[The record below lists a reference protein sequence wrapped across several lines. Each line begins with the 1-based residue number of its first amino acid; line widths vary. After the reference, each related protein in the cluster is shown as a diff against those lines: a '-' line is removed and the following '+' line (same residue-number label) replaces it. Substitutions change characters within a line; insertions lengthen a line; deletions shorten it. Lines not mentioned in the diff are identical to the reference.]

1 MNTAAEA
8 IRALSL
14 QVPGFRRQMN
24 EGWYQIRIA
33 GDDTAP
39 EAVYARLHEQLGE
52 GTVIHIV
59 PRLAGAGK
67 GGLQIVLGAAA
78 IVGSFFTAG
87 ATMALWGSALA
98 AGGFSATTMLF
109 SLGASMILGGV
120 AQMLA
125 PKAKT
130 PDYRATDNG
139 RQNTYF
145 SSLDNMIAQG
155 NPMPVPYGEMLVGS
169 RRISQDISTRDEGG
183 AERSWLSG
191 GRHKSEKI
199 PQCSR
204 TGTAGALRRLSVRN
218 YSYVT
223 TKTLTQRGRMCRSFQ
238 GERIYRPEE

>member
-8 IRALSL
+8 IRALSM
-14 QVPGFRRQMN
+14 QMPGFRRQMN
-24 EGWYQIRIA
+24 EGWYQIRIR
-33 GDDTAP
+33 GEDTAP

-87 ATMALWGSALA
+87 ASMALWGSALA

-145 SSLDNMIAQG
+145 SSLDNLAVIHISE
-155 NPMPVPYGEMLVGS
+155 PT
-169 RRISQDISTRDEGG
+169 RRKGISNAVFGLKKNNIDH
-183 AERSWLSG
+183 A
-191 GRHKSEKI
+191 HKS
-199 PQCSR
+199 QSH
-204 TGTAGALRRLSVRN
+204 LRMNTR
-218 YSYVT
+218 
-223 TKTLTQRGRMCRSFQ
+223 K
-238 GERIYRPEE
+238 

>member
-1 MNTAAEA
+1 
-8 IRALSL
+8 
-14 QVPGFRRQMN
+14 
-24 EGWYQIRIA
+24 QIRIA
-33 GDDTAP
+33 GYDTAP

-87 ATMALWGSALA
+87 GSMALWGTALS

-155 NPMPVPYGEMLVGS
+155 NPMPVPYGEMLVSS
-169 RRISQDISTRDEGG
+169 RRISLDISTRDEGG
-183 AERSWLSG
+183 G
-191 GRHKSEKI
+191 GKVVVI
-199 PQCSR
+199 
-204 TGTAGALRRLSVRN
+204 
-218 YSYVT
+218 
-223 TKTLTQRGRMCRSFQ
+223 GRQ
-238 GERIYRPEE
+238 G

>member
-8 IRALSL
+8 IRALSM
-14 QVPGFRRQMN
+14 QMPGFRRQMN

-87 ATMALWGSALA
+87 ASMALWGSALA

-125 PKAKT
+125 PKAKV
-130 PDYRATDNG
+130 PEYKSTDNG

-183 AERSWLSG
+183 G
-191 GRHKSEKI
+191 GKVVVIGR
-199 PQCSR
+199 
-204 TGTAGALRRLSVRN
+204 
-218 YSYVT
+218 
-223 TKTLTQRGRMCRSFQ
+223 QR
-238 GERIYRPEE
+238 

>member
-1 MNTAAEA
+1 MATTNAFCLASPPLARICLHGDLQRFGRRLSLYVNTAAEA

-24 EGWYQIRIA
+24 EGWYQIRIR
-33 GDDTAP
+33 GEDTAP
-39 EAVYARLHEQLGE
+39 EAVYARLHEPLGE
-52 GTVIHIV
+52 GRSSILCRDW
-59 PRLAGAGK
+59 PGPEKADCRLCW
-67 GGLQIVLGAAA
+67 GGGHR
-78 IVGSFFTAG
+78 GGRFFTAG
-87 ATMALWGSALA
+87 HQCVMGFSPA

-183 AERSWLSG
+183 G
-191 GRHKSEKI
+191 GKVVVI
-199 PQCSR
+199 
-204 TGTAGALRRLSVRN
+204 
-218 YSYVT
+218 
-223 TKTLTQRGRMCRSFQ
+223 GRQ
-238 GERIYRPEE
+238 A

>member
-87 ATMALWGSALA
+87 ASMALWGSALS

-130 PDYRATDNG
+130 PDYRVTDNG

-145 SSLDNMIAQG
+145 SSLDNMIA
-155 NPMPVPYGEMLVGS
+155 
-169 RRISQDISTRDEGG
+169 
-183 AERSWLSG
+183 
-191 GRHKSEKI
+191 
-199 PQCSR
+199 
-204 TGTAGALRRLSVRN
+204 
-218 YSYVT
+218 
-223 TKTLTQRGRMCRSFQ
+223 
-238 GERIYRPEE
+238 

>member
-8 IRALSL
+8 IRALSM
-14 QVPGFRRQMN
+14 QMPGFRRQMN

-87 ATMALWGSALA
+87 ASMALWGSALA

-109 SLGASMILGGV
+109 SL
-120 AQMLA
+120 
-125 PKAKT
+125 
-130 PDYRATDNG
+130 RATDNG

-183 AERSWLSG
+183 DG
-191 GRHKSEKI
+191 KVVVIGR
-199 PQCSR
+199 Q
-204 TGTAGALRRLSVRN
+204 A
-218 YSYVT
+218 
-223 TKTLTQRGRMCRSFQ
+223 
-238 GERIYRPEE
+238 

>member
-1 MNTAAEA
+1 
-8 IRALSL
+8 
-14 QVPGFRRQMN
+14 
-24 EGWYQIRIA
+24 
-33 GDDTAP
+33 
-39 EAVYARLHEQLGE
+39 
-52 GTVIHIV
+52 
-59 PRLAGAGK
+59 
-67 GGLQIVLGAAA
+67 
-78 IVGSFFTAG
+78 GSFLTAG
-87 ATMALWGSALA
+87 ASMALWGTALS

-183 AERSWLSG
+183 G
-191 GRHKSEKI
+191 GKVVVI
-199 PQCSR
+199 
-204 TGTAGALRRLSVRN
+204 
-218 YSYVT
+218 
-223 TKTLTQRGRMCRSFQ
+223 GRQ
-238 GERIYRPEE
+238 G

>member
-1 MNTAAEA
+1 MATTNAFCLASPPLARICLHGDLQRFGRRLSLYVNTAAEA

-67 GGLQIVLGAAA
+67 ADCRLCWGGSHRGLFLHGRCLDGVMGY
-78 IVGSFFTAG
+78 SPECRRFFCHHDVVFTGGQHDTGRCGPDAG
-87 ATMALWGSALA
+87 PEG
-98 AGGFSATTMLF
+98 
-109 SLGASMILGGV
+109 
-120 AQMLA
+120 
-125 PKAKT
+125 KT

-145 SSLDNMIAQG
+145 SSLDNMIARGTRCRCLTG
-155 NPMPVPYGEMLVGS
+155 NAGWLPPY
-169 RRISQDISTRDEGG
+169 
-183 AERSWLSG
+183 
-191 GRHKSEKI
+191 I
-199 PQCSR
+199 PGHQH
-204 TGTAGALRRLSVRN
+204 
-218 YSYVT
+218 
-223 TKTLTQRGRMCRSFQ
+223 
-238 GERIYRPEE
+238 P